1 MQDNPSVTIIFNR
14 EPWELA
20 KVLYNAQT
28 DKEMNRL
35 RDIVGRMLLVM
46 KERHDDAEPS

>member
-28 DKEMNRL
+28 DKETNRL
-35 RDIVGRMLLVM
+35 KEIMAEKFPDRRDEEGP
-46 KERHDDAEPS
+46 EP